1 MLRFKLSTGYLLVE
15 SQFTSTFATCIF
27 SVWLPKKNIFL
38 LMLFLLLLFFYE
50 KIPKSVNV
58 Y

>member
-27 SVWLPKKNIFL
+27 FCVVAKKEHISAYAVFVVAVL
-38 LMLFLLLLFFYE
+38 L
-50 KIPKSVNV
+50 
-58 Y
+58 